1 MLEACQIEEEDFF
14 CHVTHKTW
22 DVILHDIRKAH
33 ENDSESAPDT
43 TPADEL
49 IRKYKRPCNLRGQG
63 SAIHGDILQGVPA
76 QIQAALTRGTKPFE
90 KAVQEIPADKT
101 VWYEL
106 PAQAV
111 EIKTAVVG
119 F

>member
-1 MLEACQIEEEDFF
+1 MTAKVRRIPRLPMN
-14 CHVTHKTW
+14 
-22 DVILHDIRKAH
+22 LYG
-33 ENDSESAPDT
+33 
-43 TPADEL
+43 
-49 IRKYKRPCNLRGQG
+49 KYKRHAISGGQG

-119 F
+119 FCSYSGCFYL

>member
-1 MLEACQIEEEDFF
+1 MSSFVCFSI
-14 CHVTHKTW
+14 C
-22 DVILHDIRKAH
+22 
-33 ENDSESAPDT
+33 ENYCTLS
-43 TPADEL
+43 
-49 IRKYKRPCNLRGQG
+49 
-63 SAIHGDILQGVPA
+63 DILQGVPA

-119 F
+119 FCSYSGCFYL

>member
-1 MLEACQIEEEDFF
+1 MSGG
-14 CHVTHKTW
+14 K
-22 DVILHDIRKAH
+22 
-33 ENDSESAPDT
+33 
-43 TPADEL
+43 
-49 IRKYKRPCNLRGQG
+49 G

-119 F
+119 FCSYSGCFYL

>member
-1 MLEACQIEEEDFF
+1 MTAKVRRIPRLPMN
-14 CHVTHKTW
+14 
-22 DVILHDIRKAH
+22 LYG
-33 ENDSESAPDT
+33 
-43 TPADEL
+43 
-49 IRKYKRPCNLRGQG
+49 KYKRPCNLRGQG

-76 QIQAALTRGTKPFE
+76 QIQAAHKRNEAFE

-101 VWYEL
+101 VRYEL

-119 F
+119 FDMIPLK

>member
-1 MLEACQIEEEDFF
+1 MRTPPLLADFIHPRN
-14 CHVTHKTW
+14 CKPICEKLLTLP
-22 DVILHDIRKAH
+22 I
-33 ENDSESAPDT
+33 SG
-43 TPADEL
+43 
-49 IRKYKRPCNLRGQG
+49 GQG

-119 F
+119 FCSYSGCFYL

>member
-1 MLEACQIEEEDFF
+1 MTAKVRRIPRLPMN
-14 CHVTHKTW
+14 
-22 DVILHDIRKAH
+22 LYG
-33 ENDSESAPDT
+33 
-43 TPADEL
+43 
-49 IRKYKRPCNLRGQG
+49 KYKRPCNLRGQG

-119 F
+119 FCSYSGYFYL

>member
-1 MLEACQIEEEDFF
+1 MRTPPLLADFIHPRN
-14 CHVTHKTW
+14 CKP
-22 DVILHDIRKAH
+22 IC
-33 ENDSESAPDT
+33 ENSLTLP
-43 TPADEL
+43 
-49 IRKYKRPCNLRGQG
+49 
-63 SAIHGDILQGVPA
+63 AIHGDILQGVPA

-119 F
+119 FCSYSGCFYL